1 MHHLPTDNSNCFLL
15 QTYNTSQSRIVGGTP
30 YFTGIEGL
38 HHVCVNT
45 NVQYRLYRYFLSIL
59 YRTKFSIDILLDIF
73 LLVCSIICCLHM
85 KLSSIITPENLIHGT
100 LSISNPYIDNLNWYC
115 VFFSNNAQKHTHERT
130 HARTQTP

>member
-1 MHHLPTDNSNCFLL
+1 MIYIMHHLPTDNSNCFLL
-15 QTYNTSQSRIVGGTP
+15 QTYNTSQSRSVGGTP
-30 YFTGIEGL
+30 YFTGT
-38 HHVCVNT
+38 HHVYGNT
-45 NVQYRLYRYFLSIL
+45 NVQYRLYRSFLSIL

-115 VFFSNNAQKHTHERT
+115 IFFSNNANNTHTRT
-130 HARTQTP
+130 HARTHTP